1 VQEGFNFTEFRLGL
15 KMSNKIK
22 TKREKNKI
30 GKLIEKSDSEND
42 DNEHELSFYI
52 NDRVKLMKEVLKIIK
67 PKKIKS
73 MAPDCIKD
81 LDIGEINSML
91 LEELLGISNKR
102 LKYIFNGQNLGEDS
116 SSTDPEEEK
125 QPIDIIS
132 LDDVSDDDF
141 VIDVDSDQQKKKRHV
156 KVKQESTVKK
166 LKREKHQKKSNDEKE
181 GPLQEENLMS
191 VLELLELQAR
201 ARAIR
206 SQLMLEANKKAP
218 QQTEIKADEDS
229 DDDAVIIE
237 TPKHEEIVIN
247 SSDSENEQQK
257 QKGTNSIENFEL
269 SNITD
274 VQSQKKIKLIR
285 DRIDK
290 EIANNAAQNTENSNV
305 EVKEKETGVNAT
317 NDEVEI
323 NNDPIV
329 ENQEKETDEGNEAS
343 NKKSSQPEAESNNDE
358 DEIIL
363 IVDQEEMDGIMG
375 D

>member
-1 VQEGFNFTEFRLGL
+1 
-15 KMSNKIK
+15 
-22 TKREKNKI
+22 
-30 GKLIEKSDSEND
+30 
-42 DNEHELSFYI
+42 
-52 NDRVKLMKEVLKIIK
+52 
-67 PKKIKS
+67 
-73 MAPDCIKD
+73 
-81 LDIGEINSML
+81 
-91 LEELLGISNKR
+91 
-102 LKYIFNGQNLGEDS
+102 
-116 SSTDPEEEK
+116 
-125 QPIDIIS
+125 
-132 LDDVSDDDF
+132 
-141 VIDVDSDQQKKKRHV
+141 V

-206 SQLMLEANKKAP
+206 SQLMLEANKKTP

-305 EVKEKETGVNAT
+305 EVKEKETVVNTT

-323 NNDPIV
+323 NNDSIV
-329 ENQEKETDEGNEAS
+329 ENKEKETDGNEAN

>member
-1 VQEGFNFTEFRLGL
+1 
-15 KMSNKIK
+15 
-22 TKREKNKI
+22 
-30 GKLIEKSDSEND
+30 
-42 DNEHELSFYI
+42 
-52 NDRVKLMKEVLKIIK
+52 
-67 PKKIKS
+67 
-73 MAPDCIKD
+73 
-81 LDIGEINSML
+81 
-91 LEELLGISNKR
+91 
-102 LKYIFNGQNLGEDS
+102 
-116 SSTDPEEEK
+116 
-125 QPIDIIS
+125 
-132 LDDVSDDDF
+132 
-141 VIDVDSDQQKKKRHV
+141 V

-206 SQLMLEANKKAP
+206 SQLMLEANKKTP

-274 VQSQKKIKLIR
+274 AQSQKKKIKLIR

-290 EIANNAAQNTENSNV
+290 EVANNAAQNTENSNV

-329 ENQEKETDEGNEAS
+329 EN
-343 NKKSSQPEAESNNDE
+343 NNDE

>member
-1 VQEGFNFTEFRLGL
+1 
-15 KMSNKIK
+15 
-22 TKREKNKI
+22 
-30 GKLIEKSDSEND
+30 
-42 DNEHELSFYI
+42 
-52 NDRVKLMKEVLKIIK
+52 
-67 PKKIKS
+67 
-73 MAPDCIKD
+73 
-81 LDIGEINSML
+81 
-91 LEELLGISNKR
+91 
-102 LKYIFNGQNLGEDS
+102 
-116 SSTDPEEEK
+116 
-125 QPIDIIS
+125 
-132 LDDVSDDDF
+132 
-141 VIDVDSDQQKKKRHV
+141 V

-206 SQLMLEANKKAP
+206 SQLMLEANKKTP

-274 VQSQKKIKLIR
+274 VQSQKKKIKLIR

-290 EIANNAAQNTENSNV
+290 EVANNAAQNTENSNV
-305 EVKEKETGVNAT
+305 EGK
-317 NDEVEI
+317 
-323 NNDPIV
+323 
-329 ENQEKETDEGNEAS
+329 
-343 NKKSSQPEAESNNDE
+343 
-358 DEIIL
+358 
-363 IVDQEEMDGIMG
+363 G
-375 D
+375 DCCKHYK

>member
-1 VQEGFNFTEFRLGL
+1 
-15 KMSNKIK
+15 MSNKIK

-206 SQLMLEANKKAP
+206 SQLMLEANKKTP

-274 VQSQKKIKLIR
+274 VQSQKKKIKLIR

-290 EIANNAAQNTENSNV
+290 EVANNAAQNTENSNV